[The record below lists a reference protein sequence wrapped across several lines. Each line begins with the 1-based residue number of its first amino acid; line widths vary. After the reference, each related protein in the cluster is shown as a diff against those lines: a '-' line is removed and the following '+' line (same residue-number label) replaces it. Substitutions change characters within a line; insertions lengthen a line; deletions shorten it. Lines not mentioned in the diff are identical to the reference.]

1 MDPQQSQQ
9 FGAAMAGMMGLF
21 FLIWVVAIAFAV
33 FCFWRIFTKA
43 GMAGALSLLLIV
55 PAVGPIIVV
64 CILAFGEWKVVPRP
78 TAYVPPY
85 PPAGGYPPP
94 SGYPPSGGYPPTV

>member
-21 FLIWVVAIAFAV
+21 FLVWLVVIAFAV

-43 GMAGALSLLLIV
+43 GMAGPLSLLLIV

-64 CILAFGEWKVVPRP
+64 CILAFGDWKVVPR
-78 TAYVPPY
+78 TNAGYIPPY
-85 PPAGGYPPP
+85 PPPSYPPAP
-94 SGYPPSGGYPPTV
+94 PPT